1 MASLLAA
8 RRSGRRR
15 DAADT
20 HGRGPKR
27 ANGARET
34 ELLGL
39 LHKAGTA
46 LTPGEVAE
54 RLGGELTYGSIVTI
68 LTRMHTKGL
77 LTRIPRGRAYACAP
91 VTDDVGTHRTGRTSC
106 PAGQSADAWA
116 NGSRK
121 WSGRRSGRHSHG
133 NAGRSWKLRDCPPD
147 KHVRVQE
154 ARRRWLPRTVG
165 AVSAGRSSVE
175 PSTG

>member
-8 RRSGRRR
+8 RRSGRRH

-54 RLGGELTYGSIVTI
+54 RLGGELTYGSVVTI

-77 LTRIPRGRAYACAP
+77 LTRIPRGRAYACALR
-91 VTDDVGTHRTGRTSC
+91 HRRRRD
-106 PAGQSADAWA
+106 AQNRADELP
-116 NGSRK
+116 
-121 WSGRRSGRHSHG
+121 RRS
-133 NAGRSWKLRDCPPD
+133 K
-147 KHVRVQE
+147 
-154 ARRRWLPRTVG
+154 RRRLGERFTKVVRSPVRTPQPRKRRQVLEVAGLPSR
-165 AVSAGRSSVE
+165 
-175 PSTG
+175 

>member
-133 NAGRSWKLRDCPPD
+133 NARQVLEVAGLPSR
-147 KHVRVQE
+147 Q
-154 ARRRWLPRTVG
+154 ARAGPG
-165 AVSAGRSSVE
+165 SPASMASANRRSSVRW
-175 PSTG
+175 SQQR